1 VLLGRHVFNALPLL
15 LEVAQVVGRVVV
27 LVHYYVFWLEFA
39 ECCDV
44 MRDRKDCLLAHLLYD
59 GCFVDNVGD
68 DVGGELLLQIP
79 HVLEV
84 TA

>member
-1 VLLGRHVFNALPLL
+1 
-15 LEVAQVVGRVVV
+15 
-27 LVHYYVFWLEFA
+27 
-39 ECCDV
+39 
-44 MRDRKDCLLAHLLYD
+44 LYD